1 MNSAFHRIYFF
12 LKVGW
17 LLATGK
23 KVTASTITDD
33 YNALARMYDES
44 FSVYMAPHA
53 RHLVQKLP
61 LSSGGALNAL
71 DLACGTGTLTQPLSE
86 RLAAAGVLTAVDLS
100 EKMVEQAK
108 KKLPRAVIFRMEDM
122 MRFLLQEKASSY
134 DAVTCGWAIGY
145 SRPQSLIKEIHRVLT
160 PGGAVGIIENR
171 QNTLFEIRETAM
183 KVMMRYPQH
192 IRRMMDLTLR
202 LPRDKDHLSLWFR
215 KAGLKVK
222 EIWDGQIEFCFK
234 NGVDVLNWV
243 LHTGASAGFDR
254 VMDPD
259 AKYVCDLAFI
269 QIMEKD
275 YRRDG
280 QIKTAHRFVA
290 GVAQK

>member
-1 MNSAFHRIYFF
+1 
-12 LKVGW
+12 
-17 LLATGK
+17 
-23 KVTASTITDD
+23 
-33 YNALARMYDES
+33 
-44 FSVYMAPHA
+44 
-53 RHLVQKLP
+53 
-61 LSSGGALNAL
+61 
-71 DLACGTGTLTQPLSE
+71 
-86 RLAAAGVLTAVDLS
+86 
-100 EKMVEQAK
+100 
-108 KKLPRAVIFRMEDM
+108 
-122 MRFLLQEKASSY
+122 
-134 DAVTCGWAIGY
+134 
-145 SRPQSLIKEIHRVLT
+145 
-160 PGGAVGIIENR
+160 
-171 QNTLFEIRETAM
+171 M